1 MERRLPFIFY
11 YTASGHRNGYC
22 LRPFILNTM
31 FSYFSDPDNVEHFS
45 IGFDLA
51 GKHLPESV
59 IIQIIAE
66 IEGVQEDYPDDRN
79 AVIALD
85 ALYDILGERSGAIS
99 ALAHYTVV
107 FESSIAMLRTARQ
120 LTLREEWRKQRIC
133 FRRSSN

>member
-1 MERRLPFIFY
+1 
-11 YTASGHRNGYC
+11 
-22 LRPFILNTM
+22 M

-85 ALYDILGERSGAIS
+85 ALTISSGND
-99 ALAHYTVV
+99 
-107 FESSIAMLRTARQ
+107 LRRYPPLHT
-120 LTLREEWRKQRIC
+120 IP
-133 FRRSSN
+133 